1 MYVYAS
7 AGDGEG
13 SVDTVGPE
21 SKEGLVNTIY
31 IYVYI
36 CVCMHIDVGV
46 HMYID
51 MFTCINTY
59 PSLWSRGP
67 SSQCERLR
75 RIG

>member
-31 IYVYI
+31 IYIYV
-36 CVCMHIDVGV
+36 CVCI
-46 HMYID
+46 
-51 MFTCINTY
+51 
-59 PSLWSRGP
+59 
-67 SSQCERLR
+67 
-75 RIG
+75 